1 MLVGVQLC
9 GWPKEKHIPV
19 QMNQSFFDNLDLLL
33 TIAGFYVLSLL
44 PILDNLEI
52 SKVTVQVKIFNLWW
66 KWTCKYE
73 EDDLSSKFQCSMID
87 ISSLE
92 IVYTSILILH
102 WLRSLL
108 GLDRITSYCC
118 WEKAVIFWWT
128 IKFCCFYQTVF
139 QKSWISKP
147 YWLHFR
153 WEVIREMNLL
163 SCTLIE

>member
-1 MLVGVQLC
+1 MRVQLC
-9 GWPKEKHIPV
+9 RWPTEKHNTNKSIIFWCSWLTFDHCRLLCSVFAPHPP
-19 QMNQSFFDNLDLLL
+19 QLADIQSHSPSWD
-33 TIAGFYVLSLL
+33 IQSR
-44 PILDNLEI
+44 
-52 SKVTVQVKIFNLWW
+52 W

-73 EDDLSSKFQCSMID
+73 EDDLSSKFQCSKID

-92 IVYTSILILH
+92 MVYTSILILH
-102 WLRSLL
+102 WLKSLL

-128 IKFCCFYQTVF
+128 IKICCFYQTVF